1 VKPAR
6 GVTLEAFQELL
17 RTGNLLSIDELA
29 EVLRDV
35 APAEFHEAKEFA
47 RWLVERKWITRWQA
61 QRLLT
66 GNNSFLLGKY
76 LLLERLGAGGM
87 GTVFKA
93 REQKGLGR
101 VLALKVMSDTLLG
114 DEQAVARFHREIRS
128 AAALVHPH
136 IVATFDA
143 DSVAGKHF
151 LVMEYV
157 DGENLQALAKRRG
170 KLPLAE
176 ACEYIRQAALGLA
189 HAHDHG
195 MIHRDIKPANLL
207 VSASPLSKGGPGG
220 VAPPTPDSPTTPIVK
235 ILDFG
240 LARLANETHGDTALT
255 QTGQIMGTPDYI
267 APEQARDT
275 KAADIRSDIYGLG
288 CTLFRLLAGEV
299 PFKGKSA
306 MEKLMARA
314 LEEAPRIRSLC
325 PDLSVEFDDCVA
337 RMMARDPA
345 ARFQTPAEVVAA
357 MAHFAAG
364 GVPAAALPFA
374 ARERLLPADDLD
386 DANWIAEADS
396 AGESDSGLERFLAGL
411 ATGVDEESGIP
422 QAADDT
428 DRGGKAS
435 AASGATLVDA
445 PNPRQVAVS
454 RAPHRKG
461 TSSHRLAGKG
471 GRPFAT
477 LAIFPALLL
486 LAAAL
491 WLWLRSGNTW
501 IEIEWP
507 ESERKGA
514 TLEIDGREP
523 VLSGKLT
530 FSGPPGRHS
539 LHIRRKGYQPIDE
552 EWVLARGQTMQYRP
566 EWKLTLAATR
576 RRESVPLKAE
586 IEKRASPFSGSF
598 ARQSDADVVA
608 LRTKCSDFIHRWPG
622 TPEAAQIAAGLA
634 RLPAPVDGLSRE
646 RLSPYELRLSG
657 GGDPGAAPSALA
669 AVVGDSRLKH
679 ATAVYSVAF
688 SPDDAWLAA
697 GDAGGL
703 VKIWNPRTGE
713 QVRSIRAHGN
723 AVIAVAFSP
732 NGDLLLTSSVDGT
745 ARLWDTKTFQERHVL
760 TGHTEQIRA
769 AAYSPLGDL
778 VATGGFDQT
787 IRLWNTADG
796 TLVRRIS
803 LSGEKVASLAFSP
816 DGQSLVVGCHEPFTA
831 FVLNVADGTL
841 RMTLNGHEQSVL
853 SVAWSP
859 DGTRLATGCTDVTT
873 HLFDAATGKEIR
885 TIRTRQDQG
894 IEAVAFSTD
903 GRTLSSASG
912 DGTVDIRNVETG
924 LPEEKRLCHRAHIL
938 GIAFSHDGRMLAT
951 AATDQSVKLW
961 DAKTGAE
968 SLQVPPG
975 ARYVA
980 VSADG
985 RWLARA
991 LHDATID
998 LWDIAAG
1005 THAEVLREYRYG
1017 AEFLTFSGDG
1027 RVLAAAGGPN
1037 EPTIRV
1043 WDTADMS
1050 KLCVIE
1056 AHAAMI
1062 AELAFSPDARTLA
1075 SASHDGLVK
1084 LWNLETGAL
1093 LKSFDAGSGAATGVS
1108 FSSDGRTLAACH
1120 LMHPSIASIKFWN
1133 RTNGKLV
1140 STVETTAGYVRGAVF
1155 SPDDRTITAGYAG
1168 PGVKSWDISRGVE
1181 RVTTA
1186 GTGIFAAS
1194 PDGSLFAVD
1203 TTEGIEIY
1211 GAAFDSVLSRLSPGR
1226 PEVQVAQIVFH
1237 PEGRHLSVL
1246 ATNGTVY
1253 IFRLPAKM

>member
-1 VKPAR
+1 
-6 GVTLEAFQELL
+6 LL
-17 RTGNLLSIDELA
+17 RTGNLLSIDEL
-29 EVLRDV
+29 EQVLREI
-35 APAEFHEAKEFA
+35 APADFHETKDFA

-61 QRLLT
+61 QMMLAGKNR
-66 GNNSFLLGKY
+66 FFLGKY
-76 LLLERLGAGGM
+76 RLLERLGAGGM

-93 REQKGLGR
+93 RQKGLER
-101 VLALKVMSDTLLG
+101 IVALKVMSDALLG
-114 DEQAVARFHREIRS
+114 DDQAVARFHREIRS
-128 AAALVHPH
+128 AAALVHPN

-143 DSVAGKHF
+143 DSLGGKHF

-157 DGENLQALAKRRG
+157 HGENLQALAKRRG
-170 KLPLAE
+170 KLPMAE
-176 ACEYIRQAALGLA
+176 GCEYIRQAALGLA
-189 HAHDHG
+189 HAHERG

-207 VSASPLSKGGPGG
+207 LAFPPLSKGGPGE
-220 VAPPTPDSPTTPIVK
+220 VALPTPDASAGPIVK

-240 LARLANETHGDTALT
+240 LARLANEAHGDTALT

-275 KAADIRSDIYGLG
+275 KAADIRSDIYSLG

-299 PFKGKSA
+299 PFKGTSA

-314 LEEAPRIRSLC
+314 LEEAPRIRSVR
-325 PDLSVEFDDCVA
+325 PDLPVELDECVA

-345 ARFQTPAEVVAA
+345 ARIQTPLDVAAA

-364 GVPAAALPFA
+364 GMPDVALPFA
-374 ARERLLPADDLD
+374 VGETLTPTDDF
-386 DANWIAEADS
+386 AAGKWITEADS
-396 AGESDSGLERFLAGL
+396 AGGSDSGLERFLAGL
-411 ATGVDEESGIP
+411 ATGVDEDSGIP
-422 QAADDT
+422 HAADDT
-428 DRGGKAS
+428 ARGGEGSAS
-435 AASGATLVDA
+435 GGATLVDA
-445 PNPRQVAVS
+445 PNSRPATEPRDARWKS
-454 RAPHRKG
+454 A
-461 TSSHRLAGKG
+461 SSHRLATKG
-471 GRPFAT
+471 RRPFVA

-486 LAAAL
+486 VVGAL
-491 WLWLRSGNTW
+491 WLWHRSGTTW
-501 IEIEWP
+501 IEIDWP

-523 VLSGKLT
+523 VFAGRLV
-530 FSGPPGRHS
+530 FSGPAGRRT
-539 LHIRRKGYQPIDE
+539 LQITRKGYEPIEE
-552 EWVLARGQTMQYRP
+552 EWVLARGQTMLYRP
-566 EWKLTLAATR
+566 EWKLTPAAVR
-576 RRESVPLKAE
+576 RREVVPLKAE
-586 IEKRASPFSGSF
+586 IEKLASPFSGSF
-598 ARQSDADVVA
+598 ARQSEPAVVA
-608 LRTKCSDFIHRWPG
+608 LRAKCCDFIHRWPG
-622 TPEAAQIAAGLA
+622 TPEAAQITAGLA
-634 RLPAPVDGLSRE
+634 RLPAPVDGLRHD
-646 RLSPYELRLSG
+646 RISPYELRLSG
-657 GGDPGAAPSALA
+657 GGDPGAAPTGLV

-679 ATAVYSVAF
+679 ETAVYSVAL

-703 VKIWNPRTGE
+703 VKIWNIGSGE
-713 QVRSIRAHGN
+713 EVRSIRAHGN

-732 NGDLLLTSSVDGT
+732 DGNLLLTASVDGT

-796 TLVRRIS
+796 TLVRKVPV
-803 LSGEKVASLAFSP
+803 SGESVASLAFSP
-816 DGQSLVVGCHEPFTA
+816 DGRSLVVGCYEPFTA
-831 FVLNVADGTL
+831 FVLNVADGTRRL
-841 RMTLNGHEQSVL
+841 TLNGHQQAVL

-859 DGTRLATGCTDVTT
+859 DGTRLATGCIDVTT

-885 TIRTRQDQG
+885 TIHTRQDQG

-912 DGTVDIRNVETG
+912 DGTLDIRNVDTG
-924 LPEEKRLCHRAHIL
+924 LHEETRVCHRAHIL
-938 GIAFSHDGRMLAT
+938 GIAFSHDGRKLAT

-968 SLQVPPG
+968 SPQIPPG

-985 RWLARA
+985 RWLGRA

-1005 THAEVLREYRYG
+1005 THAEALREYRYG

-1027 RVLAAAGGPN
+1027 RLLAAAGGPS

-1050 KLCVIE
+1050 KLCVID
-1056 AHAAMI
+1056 AHAATI

-1084 LWNLETGAL
+1084 LWNIETGGA
-1093 LKSFDAGSGAATGVS
+1093 LKSLDAKSGAATGVS
-1108 FSSDGRTLAACH
+1108 FSSDGRTLAAGYIA
-1120 LMHPSIASIKFWN
+1120 HPATVAIKIWN
-1133 RTNGKLV
+1133 RAGGKVVNTLE
-1140 STVETTAGYVRGAVF
+1140 SSASQVRGVVF
-1155 SPDDRTITAGYAG
+1155 SPDDKMLTTGHLGQGIR
-1168 PGVKSWDISRGVE
+1168 SWDVARRVA
-1181 RVTTA
+1181 RVTVA

-1194 PDGSLFAVD
+1194 ADGSHFAVD
-1203 TTEGIEIY
+1203 TTEGIQIY
-1211 GAAFDSVLSRLSPGR
+1211 DAALESPLARLSLGR
-1226 PEVQVAQIVFH
+1226 ADAQVAQLVFH
-1237 PEGRHLSVL
+1237 PEGRHLTVL

-1253 IFRLPAKM
+1253 IFRLPAGN